1 MADES
6 AKSGV
11 LGHLPPWPRKALNN
25 SVIGMEQAY
34 RQRKGLPLLSDAD
47 IEALKAGQP
56 MAWESGDGAS
66 APLAA
71 SSAPPVAPVAP
82 PPPAATATS
91 TAAAGNAAL
100 SDDVAK
106 WVAEGRKWSKST
118 IAAEQARRGRK
129 GLPALND
136 IEIAALLG
144 EPVESVAAAPAAA
157 APVPAA
163 PRPTAPSGPISADVA
178 KWVAEGKKWSKST
191 IAAEQ
196 ARRSRKSLP
205 ALNDAEITALLGEPA
220 TPAAAPA
227 ASVPAA
233 APAAPAPAAPRP
245 VAAKAAPPSAA
256 ASVARTGTSTSYVG
270 TPAVGTSKAAA
281 AGGVAS
287 IGPEDSE
294 VNQQRRRLAW
304 SAVAAFLVAWF
315 LAFFRFFL
323 PRTLFEPATSFKIGY
338 PEEYGLGV
346 DTKFQQKYR
355 IWIDRTP
362 DRIFVIYARCTHL
375 GCTPDWKPSENKFKC
390 PCHGS
395 GYDSEGINFEG
406 PAPRPMDRA
415 KVEIAPDGQILVD
428 VSKLY
433 QWPKGQPTQ
442 FNEDGAYLR
451 A

>member
-6 AKSGV
+6 AKGI
-11 LGHLPPWPRKALNN
+11 LGHLPPLPRKELNN
-25 SVIGMEQAY
+25 SVIAMEQAY
-34 RQRKGLPLLSDAD
+34 RQRKGLPLLTDAD

-56 MAWESGDGAS
+56 MSWEVGGSGAAPAS
-66 APLAA
+66 AAPTPAA
-71 SSAPPVAPVAP
+71 PPPVATPTPAAPVA
-82 PPPAATATS
+82 AAVVS
-91 TAAAGNAAL
+91 GAGI
-100 SDDVAK
+100 SEEVAK
-106 WVAEGRKWSKST
+106 WVALGKKWSKSA

-129 GLPALND
+129 
-136 IEIAALLG
+136 
-144 EPVESVAAAPAAA
+144 
-157 APVPAA
+157 
-163 PRPTAPSGPISADVA
+163 
-178 KWVAEGKKWSKST
+178 
-191 IAAEQ
+191 
-196 ARRSRKSLP
+196 SLP
-205 ALNDAEITALLGEPA
+205 PLNDAEITALLGEPA
-220 TPAAAPA
+220 EAAPAAAPA
-227 ASVPAA
+227 AAKAA
-233 APAAPAPAAPRP
+233 APAAARAAAP
-245 VAAKAAPPSAA
+245 VMAASAA
-256 ASVARTGTSTSYVG
+256 ASVARGGESTKYVG

-287 IGPEDSE
+287 VGPEDNE
-294 VNQQRRRLAW
+294 INRARRRMVWA
-304 SAVAAFLVAWF
+304 SVAAFLTAWL

-355 IWIDRTP
+355 IWVDRTP

-395 GYDSEGINFEG
+395 GYDSEGVNFEG

-415 KVEIAPDGQILVD
+415 HIEIAPDGQILVD

-442 FNEDGAYLR
+442 FNDDGAFLR